1 MEETEIFK
9 ICLEYWNA
17 VASELYRDNP
27 CAVPAPLFVNKQVT
41 LELPPRRL
49 LYIPVLSKVIKCV
62 LTVSVWW
69 ITKMTNRR
77 STSSD
82 LASSI
87 FVTSLCFYVVCEMY
101 MFISFININT
111 VADDNHIYVCL

>member
-1 MEETEIFK
+1 VEETEIFK

-49 LYIPVLSKVIKCV
+49 LYIPVLSKVVKCV

-69 ITKMTNRR
+69 ITKMTNSR
-77 STSSD
+77 SIS
-82 LASSI
+82 
-87 FVTSLCFYVVCEMY
+87 SLCFYVVCEMY
-101 MFISFININT
+101 MFISFINVNMCT
-111 VADDNHIYVCL
+111 LSRVHIV